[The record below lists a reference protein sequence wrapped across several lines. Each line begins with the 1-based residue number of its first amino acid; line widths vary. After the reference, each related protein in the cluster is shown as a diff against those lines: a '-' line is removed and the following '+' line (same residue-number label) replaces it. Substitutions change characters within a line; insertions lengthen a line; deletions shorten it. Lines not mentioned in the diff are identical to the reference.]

1 METRASSSRALSL
14 LQGLA
19 LAVASDST
27 ICAALSEAGVVYAE
41 LESFYSSQ
49 QHRGVVRQALA
60 SSVRS
65 HLDLYLRD
73 LASVEAEI
81 ARTEKLANEGD
92 SKTSTLWTIRRLSAW
107 LSRTIAR
114 LRSLQRIVR
123 STDSCVGVHIA
134 TSVWGCCMTGDPL
147 AKEVAV
153 AVFAAVAR
161 PFGLAC
167 RNWIRG
173 ATPVGVPLLR
183 SSHHSSLSGSTDDFF
198 VRDTTPFTPSS
209 LADITGSSLSEEEE
223 ENRTGSGGP
232 RLLLKNG
239 KKQRISLGRWGDSS
253 VDMRLIPAFLSTEL
267 ALEIFSC
274 GRTLRFLQQVCGD
287 DMWVA
292 SLGRKLRQAD
302 EHAAAIALL
311 KATASASSNSQK
323 DSAGMSRT
331 TNRGSHV
338 SSLSS
343 SSSSHAVEGVGGGGN
358 SLSSR
363 YFSPTSLN
371 NALQEAH
378 VLGPIGS
385 QRLLQ
390 LLKGKF
396 SLLQHL
402 AAVHRYVFL
411 TQGDFVTSLVASISS
426 ELSRPAAL
434 VSSSK
439 HVLDGIFE
447 TAVRATNAHLD
458 DRAVLDRVI
467 VTLLPLPTM
476 SGAAGGFI
484 VKTSDNTQNRSKGG
498 GGGGGKFSGW
508 DVFCLEY
515 AFDEPISSIVD
526 SNCQVR
532 CGAIFSFLW
541 LLRRCEHELT
551 KAWREQAEVH
561 HSIRGSPDSRVLV
574 EALHKSHLLRS
585 EIASFVKTLLSHAMF
600 DVLAPAWTQ
609 LHQSIENA
617 SGMDDL
623 IQAYG
628 TYLDAIVEGL
638 FLQLASST
646 TTTLDPSSSTIDK
659 VHNRAETQAS
669 RAVSRILRVALD
681 YTEIQ
686 RRQSLLILSAVESK
700 PIHTLDDDNINGD
713 GSASSGSSKGR
724 RSKRIVSAVA
734 DVKVLAEALV
744 SHAEALEVITVEFRQ
759 SVKELFSLST
769 SSEISTSSA
778 ERLEAIEARYDS
790 KGFNNYN
797 ALSTL

>member
-1 METRASSSRALSL
+1 MEKRETSRAISL
-14 LQGLA
+14 LQHLSSA
-19 LAVASDST
+19 LPSDST

-92 SKTSTLWTIRRLSAW
+92 TASSTLWTIRRLSAW
-107 LSRTIAR
+107 LTRTIAR
-114 LRSLQRIVR
+114 LRALQRIVR
-123 STDSCVGVHIA
+123 STDSCLGVHIA
-134 TSVWGCCMTGDPL
+134 TSVWGCCMTGDPQ
-147 AKEVAV
+147 AKEVAMS
-153 AVFAAVAR
+153 VFAAVAR

-173 ATPVGVPLLR
+173 AAPIGVPLLR
-183 SSHHSSLSGSTDDFF
+183 SFNYSSIAGSTTDDFF
-198 VRDTTPFTPSS
+198 VRDTTPFTSS
-209 LADITGSSLSEEEE
+209 TLADVIGSSLSEEGRLEGE
-223 ENRTGSGGP
+223 GGP
-232 RLLLKNG
+232 QRLLIKN
-239 KKQRISLGRWGDSS
+239 KQQRISRGRWGDSS
-253 VDMRLIPAFLSTEL
+253 IDRRLVPSFLSIEL
-267 ALEIFSC
+267 ALEIFRC

-287 DMWVA
+287 EMWVA
-292 SLGRKLRQAD
+292 ALGRKLRQSD
-302 EHAAAIALL
+302 EHAAAVALL
-311 KATASASSNSQK
+311 KATSPTAQGLGHSIAGEELKKSYAPSSSNVTERVGNGGNGE
-323 DSAGMSRT
+323 A
-331 TNRGSHV
+331 V
-338 SSLSS
+338 SS
-343 SSSSHAVEGVGGGGN
+343 SSSS
-358 SLSSR
+358 SSR
-363 YFSPTSLN
+363 FFSPTSLN

-390 LLKGKF
+390 LLRSKF
-396 SLLQHL
+396 GLLQHL

-458 DRAVLDRVI
+458 DREVLDRVI
-467 VTLLPLPTM
+467 VTLLPIPAPM
-476 SGAAGGFI
+476 SKSGDSG
-484 VKTSDNTQNRSKGG
+484 KSRSS
-498 GGGGGKFSGW
+498 GGKMSGW

-515 AFDEPISSIVD
+515 AFDEPISSIAD
-526 SNCQVR
+526 SDCQVR

-585 EIASFVKTLLSHAMF
+585 EIAAFVKTLLSHAMF

-609 LHQSIENA
+609 LHQTIENA
-617 SGMDDL
+617 SDMDEL

-628 TYLDAIVEGL
+628 AYLDAIVEGL
-638 FLQLASST
+638 FLQLDPSTYTTSSSSSSSSD
-646 TTTLDPSSSTIDK
+646 LSSSTDN
-659 VHNRAETQAS
+659 VYNRAETQAS
-669 RAVSRILRVALD
+669 RAISRILRVALD
-681 YTEIQ
+681 YTDIQ
-686 RRQSLLILSAVESK
+686 RKQSLLILSAVESK
-700 PIHTLDDDNINGD
+700 PVNTLEEEDRHNSNTSSSD
-713 GSASSGSSKGR
+713 SSSGASKGKR
-724 RSKRIVSAVA
+724 NRRIVSAVA

-759 SVKELFSLST
+759 SVKELFSLSN
-769 SSEISTSSA
+769 SSEISISSA

-790 KGFNNYN
+790 RGFNNSN
-797 ALSTL
+797 VSML